1 MNDYTILENLFKDE
15 QDEIHF
21 DLFKE
26 SNVIKINDNNGDNN
40 NFDNGI
46 SFNTES
52 IASKMINYSDAYVL
66 LNIECEIPFDETDQG
81 KKSIPKLLYL
91 KNFFEIVKN
100 FKVQLNNVTIL
111 NEGNVNRSALIDFVL
126 DNPQSEPLMFRNIK
140 KVSSDAL
147 NITDNKF
154 ITKDTYFTKQEDSDE
169 EKNHFV
175 DFEIPIFLKDISSFF
190 KNIDIIHYGEFNIL
204 IDLIDDLFVSSRE
217 GVTYNIKSAYLIV
230 EEIKLSEEDELRNLK
245 KLDIGY
251 VKTIN
256 FLENHVKIFND
267 KFNINRQ
274 DFYLNNVRN
283 GDSIYIYDILDA
295 NKTGLNYDMPSVK
308 FNEPY
313 LLIDNVRFENTI
325 PDDISAYKSLKNKS
339 MYSNNFIINYDDYI
353 NYYRI
358 YFWNTSRQIK
368 DDNANKFINI
378 LTGMETASCEVYVNF
393 KTSTSITLKYSKNN
407 KLIVYKSQ

>member
-1 MNDYTILENLFKDE
+1 MNDYSILENLFKNE

-21 DLFKE
+21 ALFKE
-26 SNVIKINDNNGDNN
+26 SNIIKLNNNNGDNN

-46 SFNTES
+46 SFNTQS
-52 IASKMINYSDAYVL
+52 IASKMINYKDAYVL
-66 LNIECEIPFDETDQG
+66 LHIECEIPYDETDQG
-81 KKSIPKLLYL
+81 KKSIPKIIYL
-91 KNFFEIVKN
+91 KNSFEIVKN
-100 FKVQLNNVTIL
+100 LKVQLNNVTTL
-111 NEGNVNRSALIDFVL
+111 NEGNVNRSSLIDFVL
-126 DNPQSEPLMFRNIK
+126 DNPQTESIMYRNIK
-140 KVSSDAL
+140 KATSIGL

-169 EKNHFV
+169 EKNHFI

-204 IDLIDDLFVSSRE
+204 IDLIDEMFVSSRDD
-217 GVTYNIKSAYLIV
+217 VTYDIKSAYLIV
-230 EEIKLSEEDELRNLK
+230 EEIKLSEEDELRYLK
-245 KLDIGY
+245 KLDNGY
-251 VKTIN
+251 IKTIN
-256 FLENHVKIFND
+256 FLENYIKIFND

-283 GDSIYIYDILDA
+283 GDSIYIYGILDA

-313 LLIDNVRFENTI
+313 LLIDNVRFENSI
-325 PDDISAYKSLKNKS
+325 PNDISAYKSFKSKS

-358 YFWNTSRQIK
+358 YFFNISREIK

-378 LTGMETASCEVYVNF
+378 LTGMETASCEVYIVF
-393 KTSTSITLKYSKNN
+393 KTSASITMKYSKND

>member
-1 MNDYTILENLFKDE
+1 MNDYSILENLFKNE

-21 DLFKE
+21 ELFKE
-26 SNVIKINDNNGDNN
+26 SNVIKINNNNGDNN

-46 SFNTES
+46 SFNTQS
-52 IASKMINYSDAYVL
+52 IASKMINYKDAYVL
-66 LNIECEIPFDETDQG
+66 IHIECEIPFDETDQG

-91 KNFFEIVKN
+91 KNSFEIVKN
-100 FKVQLNNVTIL
+100 LKVQLNNVTIL

-126 DNPQSEPLMFRNIK
+126 DNPQTESIMYRNIK
-140 KVSSDAL
+140 KASSTEL

-154 ITKDTYFTKQEDSDE
+154 ITKDTYFTKQQGSDE

-190 KNIDIIHYGEFNIL
+190 KNIEIIHYGEFNIL
-204 IDLIDDLFVSSRE
+204 IDLIDEIFVSSRD
-217 GVTYNIKSAYLIV
+217 GVTYDIKIAYLIV
-230 EEIKLSEEDELRNLK
+230 EEIKLSDEDEIRYLK
-245 KLDIGY
+245 KLDNGY
-251 VKTIN
+251 IKTIN
-256 FLENHVKIFND
+256 FLENNVKIYND

-283 GDSIYIYDILDA
+283 GDSIFIYGILDA
-295 NKTGLNYDMPSVK
+295 NKTGLNYDLPSVK

-313 LLIDNVRFENTI
+313 LLIDNVRFENPI
-325 PDDISAYKSLKNKS
+325 PNDISAYKSLKSKS

-358 YFWNTSRQIK
+358 YFWNISRQIK

-378 LTGMETASCEVYVNF
+378 LTGLETASCEVY
-393 KTSTSITLKYSKNN
+393 
-407 KLIVYKSQ
+407 IVFLLVLL

>member
-46 SFNTES
+46 SFNTQS
-52 IASKMINYSDAYVL
+52 IASKMINYKDAYVL
-66 LNIECEIPFDETDQG
+66 LHIKCEIPFDDTDQG

-91 KNFFEIVKN
+91 KNSFEIVKN
-100 FKVQLNNVTIL
+100 FKAQLNNVTIL
-111 NEGNVNRSALIDFVL
+111 NEGNVNRSVLIDFVL
-126 DNPQSEPLMFRNIK
+126 DNSQGESLMYRNIRK
-140 KVSSDAL
+140 ASSDGL
-147 NITDNKF
+147 NVTDNKF

-169 EKNHFV
+169 EKNHFI

-204 IDLIDDLFVSSRE
+204 IDLIDEIFVSPRD
-217 GVTYNIKSAYLIV
+217 VITYDIKSAYLIV
-230 EEIKLSEEDELRNLK
+230 EEIKLSEEDELRYLK
-245 KLDIGY
+245 KLDNGY
-251 VKTIN
+251 IKTFT

-267 KFNINRQ
+267 KFNMNRQ

-283 GDSIYIYDILDA
+283 GDSVYIYGILDA
-295 NKTGLNYDMPSVK
+295 SKTGFNYDMPSVK

-313 LLIDNVRFENTI
+313 LLIDNVRFKNSI
-325 PDDISAYKSLKNKS
+325 PDDISAYNALKNKA
-339 MYSNNFIINYDDYI
+339 MYSNNSIINYDDCI

-358 YFWNTSRQIK
+358 YFWNIAKQIK

-378 LTGMETASCEVYVNF
+378 LTGMETASCEVYIVF
-393 KTSTSITLKYSKNN
+393 KTHASITLKYSKND